1 MNITFII
8 GNGFDLACGLKTHYT
23 DVYDKYCVTCS
34 ANDNI
39 KNFKREIL
47 KDDYKNW
54 TNFEMALPEWG
65 VQLDDFEKFGEC
77 VQDFAAFLDDYLRDQ
92 ELLINIEENKEKV
105 AAKIKK
111 DFYQIYEYCL
121 QRSRQILTT
130 LVRDSNES
138 VSCRFITFNYTNTL
152 ERCLSTLQQSIP
164 KGRFYTYSYSNPLHI
179 HGTLQNGILLG
190 LDNEEVY
197 KSIPCD
203 DIRKLKN
210 LIDKLHINNRYSNVT
225 QQALTLLKES
235 RVIVIFGWSM
245 GDSDSY
251 WVGQIKEIFKK
262 NTAVDLVY
270 VPYYSKPVDVRFR
283 NERLNRE
290 DTQKDFIAEKFDIQD
305 NQRNRIHIVTGEN
318 YLNLEF
324 LVNREETV
332 NEPSPV

>member
-1 MNITFII
+1 M
-8 GNGFDLACGLKTHYT
+8 
-23 DVYDKYCVTCS
+23 
-34 ANDNI
+34 
-39 KNFKREIL
+39 
-47 KDDYKNW
+47 
-54 TNFEMALPEWG
+54 
-65 VQLDDFEKFGEC
+65 
-77 VQDFAAFLDDYLRDQ
+77 
-92 ELLINIEENKEKV
+92 
-105 AAKIKK
+105 
-111 DFYQIYEYCL
+111 
-121 QRSRQILTT
+121 
-130 LVRDSNES
+130 
-138 VSCRFITFNYTNTL
+138 
-152 ERCLSTLQQSIP
+152 
-164 KGRFYTYSYSNPLHI
+164 
-179 HGTLQNGILLG
+179 
-190 LDNEEVY
+190 
-197 KSIPCD
+197 
-203 DIRKLKN
+203 
-210 LIDKLHINNRYSNVT
+210 IDKLHINNRYSNVT